1 MAFRTKRSASA
12 SEQVRNIMEARH
24 RAMCDAA
31 TELEEARLVGRE
43 RGLEE
48 GRLLALRETVQKLV
62 DSGMA
67 LAEALRITG
76 LRPEELGSGETFEF
90 TG

>member
-1 MAFRTKRSASA
+1 MA
-12 SEQVRNIMEARH
+12 ARH

-31 TELEEARLVGRE
+31 TELEEARLLGRE
-43 RGLEE
+43 RGFKEGREE

-67 LAEALRITG
+67 LDEALRMTG
-76 LRPEELGSGETFEF
+76 LRPEELGGGATSE
-90 TG
+90 